1 MYRGTDNSRF
11 PLLGAVLVIL
21 LSGCATAKVPENAL
35 RLEESTLEVRSV
47 QTRKIAAP
55 SEASILTATIAVL
68 QDMEFNVDGMEKPL
82 GVISA
87 SKVSDADD
95 AGEKAG
101 LFFLDLLCAVG
112 SGYSS
117 FSCSNM
123 STAKDDQRIILTM
136 VVLPSL
142 ARGGEYSVRVTIQ
155 RVIFD
160 KEDRVKILERITTP
174 EIYQEVFDNL
184 RQALFIEVTES

>member
-1 MYRGTDNSRF
+1 
-11 PLLGAVLVIL
+11 
-21 LSGCATAKVPENAL
+21 
-35 RLEESTLEVRSV
+35 
-47 QTRKIAAP
+47 
-55 SEASILTATIAVL
+55 
-68 QDMEFNVDGMEKPL
+68 
-82 GVISA
+82 
-87 SKVSDADD
+87 
-95 AGEKAG
+95 
-101 LFFLDLLCAVG
+101 
-112 SGYSS
+112 
-117 FSCSNM
+117 
-123 STAKDDQRIILTM
+123 M

>member
-1 MYRGTDNSRF
+1 MYRGTDSSRF
-11 PLLGAVLVIL
+11 PLLGVVLVIL
-21 LSGCATAKVPENAL
+21 LSGCATAKVPKNAL
-35 RLEESTLEVRSV
+35 RLEESTLEVRSI
-47 QTRKIAAP
+47 QTRKLAAP
-55 SEASILTATIAVL
+55 SEAAILTATIAVL
-68 QDMEFNVDGMEKPL
+68 QDMEFNVDRIEKPL

-101 LFFLDLLCAVG
+101 LFLLDLLCAAGG
-112 SGYSS
+112 S
-117 FSCSNM
+117 FDCSNM
-123 STAKDDQRIILTM
+123 KTAKDDQRIILTM

-142 ARGGEYSVRVTIQ
+142 ERSGEYSARVTIQ